1 MLKRIFTAALIFVF
15 CFSLAAGC
23 GKAETPTE
31 IEEENQTEQN
41 TETEE
46 KEELPIDDDVKTEDE
61 NTQQETVTENETE
74 QEQVTETEQEQETE
88 QKPEEPTSYTEKIKR
103 PDQPIYDSPSY
114 DGQYKGTVKE
124 AGVYTIVEEVTD
136 DEGNLWGKLKS
147 GAGWVDLTDIRSFSA
162 PISANFADEALLSGG
177 DYQYVAVENQEYVS
191 KVAFYAYEKLSYV
204 SILAT
209 ELTEDGFSVGER
221 VYYVDEIMPDKP
233 LVAELSFPGDMSMYI
248 IEFEDESGAGCSY
261 SVYISGRNGMLILD
275 EEVFG

>member
-1 MLKRIFTAALIFVF
+1 MKRKINLSAAILMFIFTFTAALASYTT
-15 CFSLAAGC
+15 SLPAGSTVYADP
-23 GKAETPTE
+23 GYYGE
-31 IEEENQTEQN
+31 I
-41 TETEE
+41 TETLSADGTFTITEE
-46 KEELPIDDDVKTEDE
+46 QRD
-61 NTQQETVTENETE
+61 
-74 QEQVTETEQEQETE
+74 
-88 QKPEEPTSYTEKIKR
+88 
-103 PDQPIYDSPSY
+103 
-114 DGQYKGTVKE
+114 
-124 AGVYTIVEEVTD
+124 AA
-136 DEGNLWGKLKS
+136 GNLWGKLKS